1 MNGALEALIA
11 GGYGLASALVPVVN
25 AEAFAVLAGTRG
37 DHLAFAILG
46 LAIGQ
51 TTGKLLLFES
61 ARRASGPLA
70 RWHARRLGRGQ
81 ELRQARRLGRRPRS
95 QRAAARLERA
105 AARAARW
112 AQPIR
117 RWLSRRRSALPTVL
131 VSAVTGIPPL
141 AAVSLAAGTGD
152 LRRWEFAAPCL
163 LGRCLR
169 FALLALPVA
178 LAVHGH

>member
-70 RWHARRLGRGQ
+70 RWHARRLGRG
-81 ELRQARRLGRRPRS
+81 RLGRRPRS